1 MECCGLLGDGQKT
14 DEVLQDLEAG
24 SVVDVSGHEEVD
36 KSSAKSI
43 HPFSRKHFMHAVFG
57 FVVLLV
63 VAVMVYVACFRESK
77 QNDDEVLQNLKDFI
91 RVSKAKQDMI
101 DLVSK
106 VKGIQTG
113 YQYKKAVAIFDA
125 IATTT
130 Y

>member
-24 SVVDVSGHEEVD
+24 SVVDVSGHEEVY

-77 QNDDEVLQNLKDFI
+77 KNDDKFLRNLEEAI
-91 RVSKAKQDMI
+91 PISNAKQDMI
-101 DLVSK
+101 NLVSK
-106 VKGIQTG
+106 MKGVQTVS
-113 YQYKKAVAIFDA
+113 QFKN
-125 IATTT
+125 ATA
-130 Y
+130 